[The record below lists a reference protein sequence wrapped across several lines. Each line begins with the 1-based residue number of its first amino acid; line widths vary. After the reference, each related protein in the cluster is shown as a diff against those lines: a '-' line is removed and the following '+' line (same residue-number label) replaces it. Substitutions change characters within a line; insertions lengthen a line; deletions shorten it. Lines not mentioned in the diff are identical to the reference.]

1 MQQSQRQH
9 AYDNA
14 ASGAVSLRPLA
25 LCMLLLLSL
34 LAALCQSGTPLSRL
48 GLAEAGHASAPAE
61 ERPGGERHLEE
72 ENPAKLRRVVQL
84 RAPRAVQQQPGVQ
97 QLLAAEGGDNRPPR
111 ALIPVSAPTI
121 GNALASPR
129 QQRGQA
135 PPLS

>member
-25 LCMLLLLSL
+25 LCMLLLLLL

-61 ERPGGERHLEE
+61 ERQGGERHLEE
-72 ENPAKLRRVVQL
+72 ESPAKLRRVVQL
-84 RAPRAVQQQPGVQ
+84 RASRAVQPQPSVQ
-97 QLLAAEGGDNRPPR
+97 RPLAAEDDSRPAH
-111 ALIPVSAPTI
+111 ALIPVSEPVI
-121 GNALASPR
+121 DHALASPR

>member
-9 AYDNA
+9 ANSNA
-14 ASGAVSLRPLA
+14 ASGVVSLRPLA

-34 LAALCQSGTPLSRL
+34 LAALCQSGTQLSRL

-61 ERPGGERHLEE
+61 ERQGGERHLEE
-72 ENPAKLRRVVQL
+72 ESPAKLRRVAQL
-84 RAPRAVQQQPGVQ
+84 RAPSAVQPLPSVQ
-97 QLLAAEGGDNRPPR
+97 QLLSAADDVSPIRTVIPASTPII
-111 ALIPVSAPTI
+111 AL
-121 GNALASPR
+121 ALASPR

>member
-9 AYDNA
+9 AYNNA
-14 ASGAVSLRPLA
+14 ASGVVSLRPLA

-34 LAALCQSGTPLSRL
+34 LAALCQSGTQLSRL

-61 ERPGGERHLEE
+61 ERQGGERHLEE
-72 ENPAKLRRVVQL
+72 ESPAKLRRVVQL
-84 RAPRAVQQQPGVQ
+84 RASRAVQPQPSVQ
-97 QLLAAEGGDNRPPR
+97 RPLAATDDRRPAR
-111 ALIPVSAPTI
+111 ALILTSAPI
-121 GNALASPR
+121 IAHALASPR

>member
-9 AYDNA
+9 ANSNA
-14 ASGAVSLRPLA
+14 ASGVVSLRPLA

-34 LAALCQSGTPLSRL
+34 LAALCQSGTQLSRL

-61 ERPGGERHLEE
+61 ERQGGERHLEE

-84 RAPRAVQQQPGVQ
+84 RAPRTVQPEPGVQ
-97 QLLAAEGGDNRPPR
+97 QLLAAEGDNRPAR
-111 ALIPVSAPTI
+111 ALIPVSELVI
-121 GNALASPR
+121 GHALASPR